1 MSQPVLIRNAYHRVL
16 KLMASQPTEDRT
28 MGGIVEEQLDQLHFF
43 KKRLDDVEKQI
54 KRKKK

>member
-1 MSQPVLIRNAYHRVL
+1 
-16 KLMASQPTEDRT
+16 